1 MSDNLSSLNL
11 HLCDQDVDQQDDGQ
25 TLVHRPHGITHKV
38 GEFKGEDG
46 AFISLVFCFVL
57 DPCVLFCVSI
67 KDSPEDVAEHPSHP
81 LVLDD
86 ALISYAVQGVLRAG
100 SVYHT
105 SSCYSK
111 RLVHEPKAKNK
122 GEVDDDE
129 DSKDVD
135 DVPDYSDE
143 ADDHWADIFV
153 KEEPPKNPENVH

>member
-1 MSDNLSSLNL
+1 M
-11 HLCDQDVDQQDDGQ
+11 
-25 TLVHRPHGITHKV
+25 
-38 GEFKGEDG
+38 GELKGEDG

-57 DPCVLFCVSI
+57 DPCI

-105 SSCYSK
+105 PSCHGEQ
-111 RLVHEPKAKNK
+111 LIHEPEAKDK
-122 GEVDDDE
+122 SEVDDDE